1 MGFVE
6 DAAQMVQ
13 GAGGAALS
21 DRILDAV
28 CLIGSEARCQEQ
40 LASFRDAGVGLPIL
54 IGPLSVEGARGIINT
69 VGR

>member
-1 MGFVE
+1 
-6 DAAQMVQ
+6 MVR

-40 LASFRDAGVGLPIL
+40 LAAFRDAGVDRPIVM
-54 IGPLSVEGARGIINT
+54 GPLGVDGARGIINAF
-69 VGR
+69 GR